1 MTRSNRVC
9 AVLLVVL
16 LCCAAKTPS
25 AKPMPNFTAKSLTG
39 ATEKTASLRGSIAVI
54 NFWATYCGP
63 CKEELPR
70 LSKLSQEYADK
81 GVRFVAISVDAPKD
95 RGKIDL
101 FLKQQSIGMD
111 VWVGGDVDWM
121 ERIGLG
127 DVIPATVIV
136 DQNGEVV
143 GRIMGEAKD
152 TDIRE
157 RVDWLLGGRQGTA
170 PEPVL
175 KRY

>member
-1 MTRSNRVC
+1 MTRGKGGWL
-9 AVLLVVL
+9 VLLAISI
-16 LCCAAKTPS
+16 CCAAKTPS
-25 AKPMPNFTAKSLTG
+25 AKPMPNFTAKNLAG
-39 ATEKTASLRGSIAVI
+39 ATEKTAALRGSIAVI

-63 CKEELPR
+63 CKEEMPR

-95 RGKIDL
+95 RSKIDV

-121 ERIGLG
+121 ERMGLG

-136 DQNGEVV
+136 DQNGEVI

-157 RVDWLLGGRQGTA
+157 RVDWLLGGRQGSA

>member
-1 MTRSNRVC
+1 MIRTMILRTLAVFCVLACGPMTATAR
-9 AVLLVVL
+9 
-16 LCCAAKTPS
+16 
-25 AKPMPNFTAKSLTG
+25 PMPNFTAKNLAG
-39 ATEKTASLRGSIAVI
+39 APEKTSALRGSIAVI

-63 CKEELPR
+63 CKEEMPR
-70 LSKLSQEYADK
+70 LQKLNDEYAAR

-101 FLKQQSIGMD
+101 FLKTQSIAME

-121 ERIGLG
+121 ERLGLG
-127 DVIPATVIV
+127 DVIPATLIV
-136 DQNGEVV
+136 DQKGEVV

-152 TDIRE
+152 EDVRTRL
-157 RVDWLLGGRQGTA
+157 DWLLGGRQGPA
-170 PEPVL
+170 PVPVL